1 MGFDFD
7 IVNGQPDIN
16 KELKNSGLSYAYL
29 TWKNILNTYSDILYS
44 AHSIHEE
51 LYEIGAMYYYIY
63 YDKSIDLICLTKIIS
78 DTRSSY
84 IPYMT
89 LQTAEDSLRDDKIQE
104 LLKDLINSDI
114 LCNEIAIR
122 YKYTYS
128 EVSKIFPTYD
138 IKMDVIRFLIKLSS
152 YNFEWKLLFKHYSH
166 WDDEIIGA
174 NKITIDTTSYRN
186 DLCEN
191 DINDIVKVY
200 KQCKKYNNDITFLPN
215 MYEIYGSIEIC
226 NNSTDTIK
234 NPYFHLM
241 SVIET
246 SVKGYNKNIGKLLPY
261 ISYTEKLICKNILN
275 RNNYISNLE
284 KYVLNTCTYEYAIT
298 IVAMYIFQA
307 CNYDCLKFLYRNS
320 RESIILK
327 LEEKYNKLSFTI
339 IQDVITYYDCLC
351 YYYAQKCNQQ
361 NNLPIKYKK

>member
-7 IVNGQPDIN
+7 IVNKHQDIN
-16 KELKNSGLSYAYL
+16 NELKNSGLSYAYL

-44 AHSIHEE
+44 AHQVHEE
-51 LYEIGAMYYYIY
+51 LYEIGAMNYYIY
-63 YDKSIDLICLTKIIS
+63 YDKSNDLICLTKIIS
-78 DTRSSY
+78 DTNSSY

-104 LLKDLINSDI
+104 LLKNLINSDI
-114 LCNEIAIR
+114 LCNEITIR
-122 YKYTYS
+122 YKYTYCK
-128 EVSKIFPTYD
+128 VSRHFPTYD
-138 IKMDVIRFLIKLSS
+138 IEMDVIRFLIKLSS
-152 YNFEWKLLFKHYSH
+152 YNFEWTLLFKYCSP

-174 NKITIDTTSYRN
+174 NKIVINTNSYRN
-186 DLCEN
+186 NLSEN
-191 DINDIVKVY
+191 DVNDIVKVY

-215 MYEIYGSIEIC
+215 MHEIYGSIEIC
-226 NNSTDTIK
+226 NMPTEAIK
-234 NPYFHLM
+234 NPYFHIM

-261 ISYTEKLICKNILN
+261 IQYTEKLICKNILQ

-298 IVAMYIFQA
+298 ITAMYIFQA
-307 CNYDCLKFLYRNS
+307 CNYD
-320 RESIILK
+320 ILK
-327 LEEKYNKLSFTI
+327 YLYTSNSVVLSLEAKYNLSNFKI
-339 IQDVITYYDCLC
+339 REDIITYYDCLC
-351 YYYAQKCNQQ
+351 YYYASKCNQQ

>member
-1 MGFDFD
+1 MGFDFN
-7 IVNGQPDIN
+7 IVNGQHDIN

-29 TWKNILNTYSDILYS
+29 IWKNILNTYSDILYS
-44 AHSIHEE
+44 AHQIHEE
-51 LYEIGAMYYYIY
+51 LYEIYGIEYYIY

-78 DTRSSY
+78 DTSSSY

-89 LQTAEDSLRDDKIQE
+89 LQTAEDSLIGDKIQK
-104 LLKDLINSDI
+104 LLKNLINSNI
-114 LCNEIAIR
+114 LCHEITIR
-122 YKYTYS
+122 YKYTYYK
-128 EVSKIFPTYD
+128 VSKHFPTYD
-138 IKMDVIRFLIKLSS
+138 IEMSDIRFLLKLSS
-152 YNFEWKLLFKHYSH
+152 YNFTWKLLFKYYSP

-174 NKITIDTTSYRN
+174 TKIAIGTMSYRN
-186 DLCEN
+186 NLSEN
-191 DINDIVKVY
+191 NVNDIVKVY

-215 MYEIYGSIEIC
+215 MHEIYGSIEIC
-226 NNSTDTIK
+226 SNSTEAIK

-261 ISYTEKLICKNILN
+261 ISYTEKLICKNILQ

-307 CNYDCLKFLYRNS
+307 CNYDILKFLYKDD
-320 RESIILK
+320 SIVLT
-327 LEEKYNKLSFTI
+327 LAEKYNISNFKIREDI
-339 IQDVITYYDCLC
+339 ITFHDCLC
-351 YYYAQKCNQQ
+351 YFYAHKCNSQ